1 MNLWDRKIIHRLDL
15 EVETWLEAMHSPG
28 RFLGGAIGSAVARAA
43 EALRRGVKWVVDR
56 AKIHK
61 PPAAA

>member
-1 MNLWDRKIIHRLDL
+1 MAEVLTNQGHRQR
-15 EVETWLEAMHSPG
+15 ANP
-28 RFLGGAIGSAVARAA
+28 LGGAIGSAVARAA